1 MRDMVFD
8 DVRGEDDIEVYGP
21 DPDADYCLTLR
32 EGDFSSSMWVSR
44 ATLAEIHAFI
54 GELLAEDVA

>member
-1 MRDMVFD
+1 MSRGGVFD
-8 DVRGEDDIEVYGP
+8 DVGGGDDIEVYGP

-54 GELLAEDVA
+54 GGLLADAS